1 MQSFIAACLRRTG
14 KLWRGAGPASDR
26 SSVLGVDKPDHGG
39 QQMGRICLV
48 CHDRFLSAWTGE
60 RICNRCRGEQN
71 KPVA

>member
-1 MQSFIAACLRRTG
+1 
-14 KLWRGAGPASDR
+14 
-26 SSVLGVDKPDHGG
+26 LGVDKPDHGG